1 MSRDGSCS
9 TNAVPDLDSY
19 VYAGAPNGSC
29 VYRHG
34 ILDANFW
41 KATARR
47 RAHYKETDCHNE
59 SCYRADA
66 EGINRH
72 GSNGA
77 EFSKQPTN
85 AAQQIGC

>member
-1 MSRDGSCS
+1 MGSQS
-9 TNAVPDLDSY
+9 TAVMQDLDSY

-29 VYRHG
+29 VHRHG

-47 RAHYKETDCHNE
+47 RAPCKETDCHNE